1 MATLRNTTVDDTGFV
16 SLPFGT
22 TAQRPASPVNGDT
35 RFNTDFGYVEY
46 YFMGFWINAENNRG
60 GIPMEGLQCLLDIGN
75 LASYPG
81 TGTTIT
87 DLSGNGRNGT
97 IVGTVSYG
105 TLGTGS
111 RFLSATNTAA
121 TTPTNYIT
129 IPLNIQSLYN
139 RFTVL
144 TVAGYN
150 GAARGRITTTNNGNN
165 WLLGHWGDGD
175 ARYFAEGWVNQETS
189 SGTGSS
195 LNQWGV
201 HVGTGDTSVINTAT
215 IDDWQYWKN
224 GGLKTSSGLSGGS
237 QGPNSLS
244 IGGRYGT
251 EASDWKWQ
259 MLAVW
264 NRVLG
269 AEDIVEI
276 TANIRARG
284 GI

>member
-1 MATLRNTTVDDTGFV
+1 MATLTNTIVDDTGFV
-16 SLPFGT
+16 ALPFGT

-60 GIPMEGLQCLLDIGN
+60 GIPMQGLLCLLDIDN

-97 IVGTVSYG
+97 ITGTVTYG
-105 TLGTGS
+105 TLSTGS
-111 RFLSATNTAA
+111 RFLSGGTSA
-121 TTPTNYIT
+121 YVT
-129 IPLNIQSLYN
+129 IPINVNALTN

-150 GAARGRITTTNNGNN
+150 GATRRRITTSTGNN

-189 SGTGSS
+189 SGTGAS

-201 HVGTGDTSVINTAT
+201 HVGTGDASSINTVT
-215 IDDWQYWKN
+215 YDEWQYWKN
-224 GGLKTSSGLSGGS
+224 GGLKTASGITGGS
-237 QGPNSLS
+237 AGPAGSIIINQFNSES
-244 IGGRYGT
+244 
-251 EASDWKWQ
+251 SDWKWQ

-264 NRVLG
+264 NRVLSG
-269 AEDIVEI
+269 DEI
-276 TANIRARG
+276 QEMTANIRIRG